1 MLGLRPQ
8 DVNRQEQK
16 LAKPQRYEQSTF
28 RWLFGRVFSLL
39 GRHGGAVATL
49 YPVFGIRA
57 GFSLYPN
64 LSQ

>member
-16 LAKPQRYEQSTF
+16 SAKPQRYEPSTF
-28 RWLFGRVFSLL
+28 RWFFGHVFSLL
-39 GRHGGAVATL
+39 RRHGGSVAAL

-57 GFSLYPN
+57 AFSLYPN